1 MKIDISTLTKDIVLP
16 ITRAVKTDKKKHGW
30 FSLIKRFWTFKREYT
45 NIGDYIIWCEY
56 INAFIFIPDLFKF
69 DNASVPKVLN
79 GIFKSDGL
87 LLLGSLPHDI
97 GYRYQGLILVNS
109 EGRLY
114 FKKFARKEIDE
125 VLCQLSSWESGLSKS
140 CRVATATLRVAGL
153 PTWKGHAK
161 NMNIIANDFP
171 GLF

>member
-69 DNASVPKVLN
+69 DNASVPKV
-79 GIFKSDGL
+79 
-87 LLLGSLPHDI
+87 
-97 GYRYQGLILVNS
+97 
-109 EGRLY
+109 
-114 FKKFARKEIDE
+114 
-125 VLCQLSSWESGLSKS
+125 
-140 CRVATATLRVAGL
+140 
-153 PTWKGHAK
+153 
-161 NMNIIANDFP
+161 
-171 GLF
+171 